1 MSIKS
6 IIHYLDGL
14 SLKVKMAIA
23 SSLLVALTVF
33 GVLVLD
39 SIRLHKV
46 ETALSSYMNQLK
58 DMIFMS
64 TYDSLKKGNMH
75 VLKHDS

>member
-75 VLKHDS
+75 VLKT